1 MKITM
6 QKNNV
11 VKVVDNEEAA
21 TKLLSRGFQEVD
33 RDESSEV
40 CVLDET
46 EYNATIKKVAE
57 EALEERL
64 SEYEKNIKETVEKVT
79 QNAVEKVEGE
89 VASQIEALNTTAEE
103 AKKSLM
109 SSKEVAGVNPSD
121 NSSTKT
127 GKKSTTSKK

>member
-79 QNAVEKVEGE
+79 RNAVEKVEGE
-89 VASQIEALNTTAEE
+89 AASQIEALNTTAEE

-109 SSKEVAGVNPSD
+109 PSKEVAGANPSD